1 MVTVALVMVHQSFVS
16 WLMCLSSHFSFVVC
30 YDSRKRS
37 QSTKSFFKK
46 MIISHQIVNVP
57 EGQKEHSQV
66 RCLNQGRSAS
76 FTCTHK
82 CRKLTF
88 LTTVNEKR
96 VFIYRIW
103 LKTHSS
109 WRRASGLKWRKEI
122 CRHQQTTGSR
132 RSVGSKNSWL
142 IRAAG
147 PQEHEEQT
155 NCRSCG
161 DPDLDLDPDPHHHQV
176 SSPRWRTD
184 LRTSQT
190 KFHKELLQ
198 HEEQKLSDEEET
210 FQKLRHL
217 GKNFSC
223 REDTSLSIIFNQN
236 ITETEGDG
244 RRRSSLNPQ
253 NLLFIFIT
261 TSTSHH
267 LDSIKSHVKFMYWT
281 LSLWMNSWFKC
292 NKRK

>member
-1 MVTVALVMVHQSFVS
+1 MIE
-16 WLMCLSSHFSFVVC
+16 MCLSSHFSFVVC

-46 MIISHQIVNVP
+46 TIISHQIVNVP

-88 LTTVNEKR
+88 LTPVNEKR

-103 LKTHSS
+103 PKTHSS

-122 CRHQQTTGSR
+122 CRRQQTTGSR
-132 RSVGSKNSWL
+132 RSVGSKDSWL

-155 NCRSCG
+155 NCGSCG

-176 SSPRWRTD
+176 SSLRWRTG

-190 KFHKELLQ
+190 KRCKSFTK
-198 HEEQKLSDEEET
+198 SC
-210 FQKLRHL
+210 FNM
-217 GKNFSC
+217 KN
-223 REDTSLSIIFNQN
+223 
-236 ITETEGDG
+236 
-244 RRRSSLNPQ
+244 RSSQMKRRP
-253 NLLFIFIT
+253 FRSWGT
-261 TSTSHH
+261 WERTSVAGKTH
-267 LDSIKSHVKFMYWT
+267 LWAAFLTKT
-281 LSLWMNSWFKC
+281 
-292 NKRK
+292 